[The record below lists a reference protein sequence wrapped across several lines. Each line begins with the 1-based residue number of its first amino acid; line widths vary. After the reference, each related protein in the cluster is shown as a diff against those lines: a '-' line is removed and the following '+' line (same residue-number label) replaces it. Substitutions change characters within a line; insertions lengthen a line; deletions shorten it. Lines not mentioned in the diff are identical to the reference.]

1 MNPDSLEPVNDFWQI
16 DKEKKFTG
24 DSSVKIIPAAKSF
37 NLATENIEVN
47 PELISVNSEIMAMGD
62 GGLSAKLRWIGL
74 KGILREDQVTK
85 SEKDEVHSQPHITI
99 VTYLV
104 VLIAGQYQTA

>member
-1 MNPDSLEPVNDFWQI
+1 M
-16 DKEKKFTG
+16 
-24 DSSVKIIPAAKSF
+24 
-37 NLATENIEVN
+37 ATENIEVN
-47 PELISVNSEIMAMGD
+47 PELISVNSEIMAMDD
-62 GGLSAKLRWIGL
+62 GGLSAKLRWIEL
-74 KGILREDQVTK
+74 KRILREDQLTK

>member
-1 MNPDSLEPVNDFWQI
+1 
-16 DKEKKFTG
+16 
-24 DSSVKIIPAAKSF
+24 
-37 NLATENIEVN
+37 
-47 PELISVNSEIMAMGD
+47 MAMGD

-74 KGILREDQVTK
+74 KRILREDQLTK

>member
-1 MNPDSLEPVNDFWQI
+1 
-16 DKEKKFTG
+16 
-24 DSSVKIIPAAKSF
+24 
-37 NLATENIEVN
+37 
-47 PELISVNSEIMAMGD
+47 MAMGD

-74 KGILREDQVTK
+74 KGILREDQLTK
-85 SEKDEVHSQPHITI
+85 SENDEVHSQPHITI

>member
-1 MNPDSLEPVNDFWQI
+1 
-16 DKEKKFTG
+16 
-24 DSSVKIIPAAKSF
+24 
-37 NLATENIEVN
+37 
-47 PELISVNSEIMAMGD
+47 MAMGD
-62 GGLSAKLRWIGL
+62 GGLSAKLRWIEL
-74 KGILREDQVTK
+74 KRILREDQLTK

>member
-1 MNPDSLEPVNDFWQI
+1 
-16 DKEKKFTG
+16 
-24 DSSVKIIPAAKSF
+24 
-37 NLATENIEVN
+37 LATENIEVN
-47 PELISVNSEIMAMGD
+47 PELISVNSEIMAMDD
-62 GGLSAKLRWIGL
+62 GGLSAKLRWIEL
-74 KGILREDQVTK
+74 KRILREDQLTK